1 MKSEVL
7 EAFAVGEET
16 EASGAGSVHFIDVL
30 VVLARRK
37 RFIAFSTLILTVLTA
52 GIVLILPNQ
61 YKAEAVLLPP
71 NQNSSVSTALLGQL
85 SNTAGGGGLAALA
98 GSSLGLKNPNE
109 MFVSLFR
116 SRTVERA
123 MVQRFDLMRRYHAKK
138 DSQAIAAFEKHS
150 TVDLGAKDGLL
161 RITATDKDPN
171 EAAAI
176 ANGYVD
182 EFKLLSEH
190 LAISEASQR
199 RVFFEQQLLE
209 AKSNLATAE
218 DALKRT
224 EQSTGV
230 LQIDS
235 QARSLIEF
243 AAMLRAQIGAKEMQ
257 LQGMRTYATDNNPLV
272 VEVEQELAALRSQ
285 LASLAG
291 SGQDS
296 GQGLI
301 VPKGKVPE
309 AGLEYL
315 RRLRD
320 VKYYETIS
328 ELIAK
333 QFELAKLDEAKQ
345 GATIQV
351 VDRAV
356 TPDSHSSPKRTITV
370 LLAAFAAL
378 FLSCTWV
385 VFSNH
390 MGRHR
395 DGPEAQRR
403 MHDLREALR
412 G

>member
-7 EAFAVGEET
+7 EAYAVGEEA
-16 EASGAGSVHFIDVL
+16 EASGAGSVHLIDVL
-30 VVLARRK
+30 ILLARRK
-37 RFIAFSTLILTVLTA
+37 RFIGLFTLIVAVLTA
-52 GIVLILPNQ
+52 AVVLILPSR
-61 YKAEAVLLPP
+61 YTALAVLMPP
-71 NQNSSVSTALLGQL
+71 SQNSSISTALLGQL
-85 SNTAGGGGLAALA
+85 SGAAGGGGLASLA

-116 SRTVERA
+116 SRTVEQA
-123 MVQRFDLMRRYHAKK
+123 MVQQFDLMHRYHVKK
-138 DSQAIAAFEKHS
+138 ESQALSAFERHT

-161 RITATDKDPN
+161 RITAWDADPN

-182 EFKLLSEH
+182 QFRHLSEH

-199 RVFFEQQLLE
+199 RAFFEQQLLE
-209 AKSNLATAE
+209 AKNNLATAE
-218 DALKRT
+218 EALKHT

-235 QARSLIEF
+235 QARSLIES
-243 AAMLRAQIGAKEMQ
+243 AAMIRAQIGAKEVE
-257 LQGMRTYATDNNPLV
+257 LQGMRTYATDNNPAV
-272 VEVEQELAALRSQ
+272 VEAEQELAALRSQ
-285 LASLAG
+285 LAGLAG
-291 SGQDS
+291 SDQDS

-333 QFELAKLDEAKQ
+333 QYEIAKLDEAKQ
-345 GATIQV
+345 GATIQI

-356 TPDSHSSPKRTITV
+356 APDSRSFPKRTISV
-370 LLAAFAAL
+370 LLAAVAAL
-378 FLSCTWV
+378 FLSCIWV

-390 MGRHR
+390 LFATHDDPAAG
-395 DGPEAQRR
+395 QRLQ
-403 MHDLREALR
+403 DLRRAWR
-412 G
+412 S

>member
-1 MKSEVL
+1 MKSELL
-7 EAFAVGEET
+7 EAYVAREEA
-16 EASGAGSVHFIDVL
+16 EASGSDSIHLVDVL
-30 VVLARRK
+30 IVLARRR
-37 RFIAFSTLILTVLTA
+37 RFIALFTVLLTVLTA
-52 GIVLILPNQ
+52 GIALLLPNR
-61 YKAEAVLLPP
+61 YTAVTVLMPP
-71 NQNSSVSTALLGQL
+71 NQNSSISSALLGQL
-85 SNTAGGGGLAALA
+85 STGGAGGGLASLA

-116 SRTVERA
+116 SRTVEQA
-123 MVQRFDLMRRYHAKK
+123 MVQQFDLKRRYHAKK
-138 DSQAIAAFEKHS
+138 DSQALAAFETHTS
-150 TVDLGAKDGLL
+150 VDLGAKDGLL
-161 RITATDKDPN
+161 RISAWDSDPD
-171 EAAAI
+171 EAAVI

-182 EFKLLSEH
+182 QFKRLSEH

-199 RVFFEQQLLE
+199 RAFFEQQLLE
-209 AKSNLATAE
+209 AKNNLTTAE
-218 DALKRT
+218 EALKHT

-235 QARSLIEF
+235 QARSLIES
-243 AAMLRAQIGAKEMQ
+243 AAMLRAQIGAKEVQ
-257 LQGMRTYATDNNPLV
+257 LQGMRTYATDNNPSV
-272 VEVEQELAALRSQ
+272 IQAEQELAALRSQ

-333 QFELAKLDEAKQ
+333 QYELAKLDEAKQ

-351 VDRAV
+351 VDKAV
-356 TPDSHSSPKRTITV
+356 APDTHSSPKRTIMV
-370 LLAAFAAL
+370 ILALIAGL
-378 FLSCTWV
+378 FISCTWAI
-385 VFSNH
+385 FSNRL
-390 MGRHR
+390 GGNE
-395 DGPEAQRR
+395 DPEAKRR
-403 MHDLREALR
+403 LQDLRKAWR
-412 G
+412 S